1 MEVASAPR
9 SASEHVR
16 RNGPRDRVR
25 ATGYEFQARRIG
37 GGGGLDARDLA
48 PPKPLRE
55 TLERAESLG
64 GHDVL
69 VQYNDRTPQ
78 SLFPRL
84 DDRGYAYAAVGT
96 DAPTAVVTAI
106 WPGEGEWTVSD
117 ERAEEG
123 DQTDA
128 RERSGEGDAT

>member
-1 MEVASAPR
+1 M
-9 SASEHVR
+9 
-16 RNGPRDRVR
+16 
-25 ATGYEFQARRIG
+25 
-37 GGGGLDARDLA
+37 
-48 PPKPLRE
+48 RE

-84 DDRGYAYAAVGT
+84 DDRWYAYAAVGT

-106 WPGEGEWTVSD
+106 WSGEGERTVSD
-117 ERAEEG
+117 ERAGEG